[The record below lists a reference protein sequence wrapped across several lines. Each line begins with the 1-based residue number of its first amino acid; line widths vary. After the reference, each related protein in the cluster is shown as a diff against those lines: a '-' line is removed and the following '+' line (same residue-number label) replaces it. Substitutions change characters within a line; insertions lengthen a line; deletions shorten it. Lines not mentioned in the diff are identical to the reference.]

1 MLLRIIVWKMMA
13 GRAGRQQH
21 NQARQTD
28 AHGIA
33 EKLRVHEGK
42 LVERGKKNHETDEA
56 AQTGQHAPTAGALDF
71 E

>member
-13 GRAGRQQH
+13 A
-21 NQARQTD
+21 
-28 AHGIA
+28 A
-33 EKLRVHEGK
+33 EMAVPAVSSTIK
-42 LVERGKKNHETDEA
+42 RGKKNHETDEA